1 MPDRDLLR
9 QCAVA
14 AAVAGGILSGATGH
28 YGDANESTS
37 RVLPANYAFSI
48 WFPIYAGVL
57 GYAGYQALP
66 TERRNRLLRRTGGPA
81 AAAVGL
87 SGLWARTSSPA
98 VQLPLIAATTSA
110 ALLGYARATPVDQ
123 AEQTSAAARWLVRV
137 PLGLFSGWI
146 TLAAGAAVPE
156 LLIDRGVRAP
166 RPGADFWGTA
176 LLASLAGAA
185 VAVTR
190 RLPVSAA
197 YPAAVAWGL
206 AGTAV
211 RTLPR
216 YRAPGIAAA
225 LGAGAVA
232 FAGLRAAR
240 RNAEAE
246 NG

>member
-14 AAVAGGILSGATGH
+14 AAVAGGILSGATGD
-28 YGDANESTS
+28 YGDARESTS
-37 RVLPANYAFSI
+37 RVLPANYAFTI
-48 WFPIYAGVL
+48 WFPIYAGVI

-66 TERRNRLLRRTGGPA
+66 AQRRNQLLRRTGGPA

-87 SGLWARTSSPA
+87 SGLWVRTSSPA

-110 ALLGYARATPVDQ
+110 ALLGYVRAMPVDK
-123 AEQTSAAARWLVRV
+123 AERTSAAARWLVRV

-146 TLAAGAAVPE
+146 TLAAGAAVTE
-156 LLIDRGVRAP
+156 LLIDRGVRPP
-166 RPGADFWGTA
+166 RPGADFWGAA
-176 LLASLAGAA
+176 LLASLAGAS

-190 RLPVSAA
+190 RIPVSAA

-232 FAGLRAAR
+232 FSGLRAAR
-240 RNAEAE
+240 RNAAE
-246 NG
+246 EDR